1 MTQLSE
7 NKRSRH
13 VLIAN
18 FGEFDVRDSCP
29 RQHQLSRYKNPHNCG
44 KLPAASSSISSI
56 LGTGESAMTRVSKFC
71 GTSLIRLCIS
81 AALFLACAFTAAAQY
96 TDRQAIDDLGGP
108 QAFAARRAELA
119 KQLKTGYAIL
129 FARNDIP
136 EAAHYREDNDF
147 YYFTGLQDPGAVLLM
162 DLEKGTITIFEPQ
175 QAGRTAQV
183 YGPNLLALPA
193 ADQQSLGYNT
203 VLPIGNLDLVLSSTL
218 QRNPGGDFWV
228 RLGFPDKAD
237 GARPEVGRD
246 HAWKFA
252 HPYHEPLPS
261 DLAPA
266 KLLQERYPMSHFRD
280 LTPTIDSMRNIKS
293 ADEIAVLRRIGKI
306 SAEGDADAIAHAH
319 PGMYQYQIEARAYF
333 YDYDHGAQGM
343 AYPAIVSSGADINVI
358 HYFANR
364 HKIEP
369 NELVVFDFGGS
380 LDHETMDIT
389 RTFNI
394 SGKFTSEQ
402 AKWYAVDLESQ
413 KATIALLTPGHTYEE
428 AAAAGQAVY
437 EKNGIGDQWRGYP
450 GHFLGFATHDVFR
463 PSGPVKAGQVVTV
476 EPYFEF
482 PERHEHYRVEDTIL
496 VTNGAPENLSAAV
509 PKELADVEKL
519 VGSAR

>member
-1 MTQLSE
+1 MNGVPKSGKTWMIRSGLS
-7 NKRSRH
+7 S
-13 VLIAN
+13 VLFFI
-18 FGEFDVRDSCP
+18 
-29 RQHQLSRYKNPHNCG
+29 
-44 KLPAASSSISSI
+44 
-56 LGTGESAMTRVSKFC
+56 
-71 GTSLIRLCIS
+71 
-81 AALFLACAFTAAAQY
+81 CAVAVAAQY

-129 FARNDIP
+129 FARNEIP

-147 YYFTGLQDPGAVLLM
+147 YYFTGLQDPGAVMLM
-162 DLEKGTITIFEPQ
+162 DNEKGTVTIFEPQ
-175 QAGRTAQV
+175 QPGRTAQV

-193 ADQQSLGYNT
+193 ADQQSLGYNV
-203 VLPIGNLDLVLSSTL
+203 VLPIGNLDIILSTLL
-218 QRNPGGDFWV
+218 QRNPISDFWV

-266 KLLQERYPMSHFRD
+266 KLLQERYPMAHFQD
-280 LTPTIDSMRNIKS
+280 LTPTIDSLRNIKS

-306 SAEGDADAIAHAH
+306 SAEGDREAIAHAH

-333 YDYDHGAQGM
+333 YDYDHGAQGA
-343 AYPAIVSSGADINVI
+343 AYPAIVSSGSDINTI

-364 HKIEP
+364 HRIEP
-369 NELVVFDFGGS
+369 NELVVFDFGAS

-394 SGKFTSEQ
+394 SGKFTAEQ
-402 AKWYAVDLESQ
+402 AKWYAVDLEAQ
-413 KATIALLTPGHTYEE
+413 KAVIALLTPGHTYEE
-428 AAAAGQAVY
+428 ASAAGQAIF

-463 PSGPVKAGQVVTV
+463 PSGPIKAGQVLTS
-476 EPYFEF
+476 EPYIDF
-482 PERHEHYRVEDTIL
+482 PDKHEHYRVEDTVLI
-496 VTNGAPENLSAAV
+496 TNGAPEILSSAV
-509 PKELADVEKL
+509 PKEMADVEKL
-519 VGSAR
+519 VGSAQ

>member
-1 MTQLSE
+1 M
-7 NKRSRH
+7 NHAWKSRAGH
-13 VLIAN
+13 IIHATA
-18 FGEFDVRDSCP
+18 G
-29 RQHQLSRYKNPHNCG
+29 
-44 KLPAASSSISSI
+44 
-56 LGTGESAMTRVSKFC
+56 
-71 GTSLIRLCIS
+71 
-81 AALFLACAFTAAAQY
+81 AALFFLCAFAARAQY

-108 QAFAARRAELA
+108 QAFAARRAALA
-119 KQLKTGYAIL
+119 AQLKTGYAIL

-147 YYFTGLQDPGAVLLM
+147 FYFTGLQDPGAVMLM
-162 DLEKGTITIFEPQ
+162 DIEKGAVTIYEPQ

-193 ADQQSLGYNT
+193 SDQQSLGYNT
-203 VLPIGNLDLVLSSTL
+203 VLPIGNLDIMLSSILGRT
-218 QRNPGGDFWV
+218 PSADFWV

-266 KLLQERYPMSHFRD
+266 KLLQERYAMAHFGD
-280 LTPTIDSMRNIKS
+280 LTPAIDNLRNLKS
-293 ADEIAVLRRIGKI
+293 ADEIALLRRIGKI
-306 SAEGDADAIAHAH
+306 SAEGNADAIAHAH
-319 PGMYQYQIEARAYF
+319 PGMYQYQIEARAFF
-333 YDYDHGAQGM
+333 YYSDHGAQGVS
-343 AYPAIVSSGADINVI
+343 YPAIVGSGSDINTI
-358 HYFANR
+358 HYFSDR

-369 NELVVFDFGGS
+369 NELVVFDFAGS

-394 SGKFTSEQ
+394 SGKFTPEQ
-402 AKWYAVDLESQ
+402 AKWYAVDLDAQ
-413 KATIALLTPGHTYEE
+413 KSVIALLTPGHTYEQ
-428 AAAAGQAVY
+428 ASAAGQAVY
-437 EKNGIGDQWRGYP
+437 EKAGIGDQWRGFP
-450 GHFLGFATHDVFR
+450 GHFVGFATHDVFR

-476 EPYFEF
+476 EPLFEF
-482 PERHEHYRVEDTIL
+482 PEKRMHYRVEDTIL
-496 VTNGAPENLSAAV
+496 ITDGAPEILSSAV

>member
-1 MTQLSE
+1 MRCDLYPSFRSLVRIGLS
-7 NKRSRH
+7 
-13 VLIAN
+13 VVVILIFAA
-18 FGEFDVRDSCP
+18 
-29 RQHQLSRYKNPHNCG
+29 
-44 KLPAASSSISSI
+44 AAS
-56 LGTGESAMTRVSKFC
+56 
-71 GTSLIRLCIS
+71 
-81 AALFLACAFTAAAQY
+81 AQY

-108 QAFAARRAELA
+108 QAFAARRAALA
-119 KQLKTGYAIL
+119 SQLKTGYAIL

-147 YYFTGLQDPGAVLLM
+147 FYFTGLQDPGAVMVM
-162 DLEKGTITIFEPQ
+162 DVEKGNVTIYEPQ

-193 ADQQSLGYNT
+193 AEQQGLGFKT
-203 VLPIGNLDLVLSSTL
+203 VLPIGNLDINLSTILGRTPSI
-218 QRNPGGDFWV
+218 DFWV

-266 KLLQERYPMSHFRD
+266 KLLQERYPMAHFRD
-280 LTPTIDSMRNIKS
+280 LTPAIDTLRNIKS

-306 SAEGDADAIAHAH
+306 SAEGNADAIAHAR
-319 PGMYQYQIEARAYF
+319 PGMYQYQIEARAFF
-333 YDYDHGAQGM
+333 YYSDHGAQGVS
-343 AYPAIVSSGADINVI
+343 YPAIVGSGSDINTI
-358 HYFANR
+358 HYFSDR

-369 NELVVFDFGGS
+369 NELVVFDFAGS

-394 SGKFTSEQ
+394 SGKFTPEQ
-402 AKWYAVDLESQ
+402 AKWYAVDLDAQ
-413 KATIALLTPGHTYEE
+413 KSVIALLSPGHTYEE

-437 EKNGIGDQWRGYP
+437 EKAGIGDQWRGFP
-450 GHFLGFATHDVFR
+450 GHFVGFATHDVFR

-476 EPYFEF
+476 EPLFEF
-482 PERHEHYRVEDTIL
+482 PEKHMHYRVEDTIL
-496 VTNGAPENLSAAV
+496 ITDGAPENLSAAV

-519 VGSAR
+519 VGSAQ

>member
-1 MTQLSE
+1 MRCDLYPTFRSLVRGGLSVVV
-7 NKRSRH
+7 
-13 VLIAN
+13 VLISA
-18 FGEFDVRDSCP
+18 V
-29 RQHQLSRYKNPHNCG
+29 
-44 KLPAASSSISSI
+44 AAS
-56 LGTGESAMTRVSKFC
+56 
-71 GTSLIRLCIS
+71 
-81 AALFLACAFTAAAQY
+81 AQY

-108 QAFAARRAELA
+108 QAFAARRAALA
-119 KQLKTGYAIL
+119 SQLKTGYAIL

-147 YYFTGLQDPGAVLLM
+147 FYFTGLQDPGAVMVM
-162 DLEKGTITIFEPQ
+162 DVEKGNVTIYEPQ

-193 ADQQSLGYNT
+193 AEQQSLGFKT
-203 VLPIGNLDLVLSSTL
+203 VLPIGNLDINLSTILGRS
-218 QRNPGGDFWV
+218 PSIDFWV

-252 HPYHEPLPS
+252 HPYHDPLPS

-266 KLLQERYPMSHFRD
+266 KLLQERYPMAHFHD
-280 LTPTIDSMRNIKS
+280 LTPAIDTLRNIKS

-306 SAEGDADAIAHAH
+306 SAEGNADAIAHAH
-319 PGMYQYQIEARAYF
+319 PGMYQYQIEARAFF
-333 YDYDHGAQGM
+333 YYSDHGAQGVS
-343 AYPAIVSSGADINVI
+343 YPAIVSSGSDINTI
-358 HYFANR
+358 HYFSDR

-369 NELVVFDFGGS
+369 NELVVFDFAGS

-394 SGKFTSEQ
+394 SGKFTPEQ
-402 AKWYAVDLESQ
+402 AKWYAVDLDAQ
-413 KATIALLTPGHTYEE
+413 KSVIALLSPGHTYEE

-437 EKNGIGDQWRGYP
+437 EKAGIGDQWRGFP
-450 GHFLGFATHDVFR
+450 GHFVGFATHDVLR

-476 EPYFEF
+476 EPLFEF
-482 PERHEHYRVEDTIL
+482 PEKHMHYRVEDTIL
-496 VTNGAPENLSAAV
+496 ITDGAPENLSAAV

-519 VGSAR
+519 VGSAQ